1 MLYDVRKEGVMPTM
15 YDEQGRRIDLPYTPE
30 GMAKAAAARKKKANP
45 SPMNP
50 NIAGQK
56 KPSKKPKK

>member
-1 MLYDVRKEGVMPTM
+1 MPTM